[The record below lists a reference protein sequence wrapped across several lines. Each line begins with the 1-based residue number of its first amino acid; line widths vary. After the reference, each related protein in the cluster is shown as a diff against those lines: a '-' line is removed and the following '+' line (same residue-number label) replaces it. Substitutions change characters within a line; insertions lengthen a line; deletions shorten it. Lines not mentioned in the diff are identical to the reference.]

1 MNVSSKTRGKTSP
14 PVQRSRHARAR
25 SPPHGGRP
33 QRRPRSMPAARR
45 GKLHSR
51 RIVCRRCHPNMLL
64 PRRPGAATTR
74 LPAGSCLRFEVPPW
88 RTPPCKLWEM
98 RRSPTGRHRCPQV
111 GRPRAEILLPSASLR
126 SSPTS
131 SRHRRSGRR
140 RRRPAC
146 LRGARGVATRFP
158 MASAGATGVGGR
170 TRGTH
175 NLAVALSRR
184 GSAASR
190 KRTSRANA
198 APLLCGRR
206 AQQATGRHRRHR
218 RKARPRAGASRHDV
232 PPPPRRGS
240 GRTTPAGCAHHAHL
254 PRQSVG
260 RWARHR
266 QAQLQVRRPR
276 VSPAQHMRHVT

>member
-1 MNVSSKTRGKTSP
+1 MGSATEGGARTEGRQRVDGFLRTSSPVLAQSVSLRTTGHPGSVGPRRSLRGARQLPGLRTFLVSVSSKTRGKASP
-14 PVQRSRHARAR
+14 PVQRSRRARAH

-33 QRRPRSMPAARR
+33 QRRPRSMPAA
-45 GKLHSR
+45 R

-111 GRPRAEILLPSASLR
+111 GRPRAEIFLPSASLP

-146 LRGARGVATRFP
+146 LRGVRGVATRFP
-158 MASAGATGVGGR
+158 MASAGATGVGR

-175 NLAVALSRR
+175 NLAAALPRR

-190 KRTSRANA
+190 
-198 APLLCGRR
+198 
-206 AQQATGRHRRHR
+206 
-218 RKARPRAGASRHDV
+218 
-232 PPPPRRGS
+232 
-240 GRTTPAGCAHHAHL
+240 
-254 PRQSVG
+254 
-260 RWARHR
+260 
-266 QAQLQVRRPR
+266 
-276 VSPAQHMRHVT
+276 